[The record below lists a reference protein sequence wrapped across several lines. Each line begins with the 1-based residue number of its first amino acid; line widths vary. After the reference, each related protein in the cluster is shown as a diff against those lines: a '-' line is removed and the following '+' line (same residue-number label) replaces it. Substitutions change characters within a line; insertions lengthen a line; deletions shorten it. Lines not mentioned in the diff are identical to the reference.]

1 MVRQYKYRAINNK
14 GRATRGVMQAAN
26 ERDLYAQ
33 LRGHGLELADCKE
46 DKPTRFRFLLG
57 ASKIKTRDL
66 IGFFTHLQ
74 QLQQAGVPLL
84 DSLADARDSA
94 DIPAMRDMVGD
105 ILRDVSEGTALSDA
119 FAKFPQVFPTLFIAM
134 VRAGESTGDMV
145 ESYSQLIRYLKWYD
159 ELSLKIK
166 KAKRYPM
173 ILGGVIAIVLVIMM
187 GYVVP
192 QIVDFI
198 RKMDQELPWYTT
210 SLIATSDFFKSYW
223 YMIFA
228 VFLVMLAIH
237 KSLYQMVLD
246 YRLNVDKLVLKLP
259 IFGPITR
266 KINIARYT
274 RTFGVLF
281 AGGID
286 IINCLRYSQTTITN
300 RHLYLSL
307 NKVEEEVSAGHPFS
321 LALNETGE
329 FPSMVI
335 RMIKIGEETGNLRP
349 VLDQVT
355 EFYSRDVDEA
365 IQSLVAL
372 IEPALTLV
380 MGGIILWIAAGVFGP
395 IYNSFG
401 NMTM

>member
-1 MVRQYKYRAINNK
+1 MRQYKYRAINSK
-14 GRATRGVMQAAN
+14 GRATRGVMNAAN
-26 ERDLYAQ
+26 ERDLYTQ
-33 LRGHGLELADCKE
+33 LRAHGLELADCKE

-94 DIPAMRDMVGD
+94 DLPAMRDMVAD

-119 FAKFPQVFPTLFIAM
+119 FGKFPQVFPSLFIAM
-134 VRAGESTGDMV
+134 VRAGESTGDLV
-145 ESYSQLIRYLKWYD
+145 ESYSQLIKYLKWHD
-159 ELSLKIK
+159 ELSLKVK

-173 ILGGVIAIVLVIMM
+173 ILGGVISIVLVIMM

-198 RKMDQELPWYTT
+198 RKMNQELPWYTT
-210 SLIATSDFFKSYW
+210 SLIATSDFFKAYW
-223 YMIFA
+223 YLI
-228 VFLVMLAIH
+228 VGGIIGTGILHQV
-237 KSLYQMVLD
+237 LYKTLLN

-259 IFGPITR
+259 IFGPIVR

-300 RHLYLSL
+300 RHIYLSL
-307 NKVEEEVSAGHPFS
+307 NRVEEEVSSGQPFS

-380 MGGIILWIAAGVFGP
+380 MGVIILWIAAGVFGP

-401 NMTM
+401 NLDM